1 MPLVLSHVQAGKLRA
16 IGFAGE
22 RRKAPDVVEY
32 LHKLGAEPRPMSI
45 AEFTAFQKSE
55 SDRWGGLIKSIGLT
69 MN

>member
-1 MPLVLSHVQAGKLRA
+1 MFADMPLVLSHVQAG
-16 IGFAGE
+16 FAGV